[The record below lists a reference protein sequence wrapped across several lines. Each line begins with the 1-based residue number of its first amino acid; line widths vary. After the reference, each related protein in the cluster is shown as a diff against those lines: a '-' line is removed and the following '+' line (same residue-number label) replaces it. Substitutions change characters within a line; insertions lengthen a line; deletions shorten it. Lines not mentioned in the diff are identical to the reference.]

1 MNRVINLIGLINYI
15 VKLKITYTEG
25 IRGINKWIRN
35 MNDGIRGINYVD
47 KVMNAEIRK

>member
-25 IRGINKWIRN
+25 IRGINKRIRN
-35 MNDGIRGINYVD
+35 MNNGIRGITYVD

>member
-15 VKLKITYTEG
+15 VKLKITYMEE

-35 MNDGIRGINYVD
+35 INKWIRGIN
-47 KVMNAEIRK
+47 

>member
-1 MNRVINLIGLINYI
+1 M
-15 VKLKITYTEG
+15 YTEG

-35 MNDGIRGINYVD
+35 MNNWIRGINYVD

>member
-25 IRGINKWIRN
+25 IRGIN
-35 MNDGIRGINYVD
+35 YVD
-47 KVMNAEIRK
+47 KGMNAKIRN